1 MNVEFNAKKAFCV
14 MDVMPALRSRFEAV
28 ISAYAEHVLG
38 DVDDSRLAK
47 IIVTDNFIDDV
58 QAFQRE
64 HLGGRSQVTNNS
76 YGRAMGKSIL
86 SEKDD
91 HYYIFLDAEYGSFII
106 DDEIFSAIV
115 EKLDEETKT
124 QMLTQRAK
132 AINILAHELEHYKFD
147 VAYMLPETDSSL
159 EGQYKNLL
167 IRMYNEY
174 AACRNAMKISSV
186 AAIPYDEEYMQ
197 SIEGYIMDQR
207 SKYNHRQVSLSR
219 FCSLFHQY
227 TFQALMNISANMG
240 SKHGIGSDDVVFTN
254 CLCRD
259 VIEALENGLSETY
272 STAEI
277 NRAIQFPESLMDWI
291 SKYYAC
297 FRVYIE
303 DTADGIYYDIPA
315 FLDD

>member
-1 MNVEFNAKKAFCV
+1 
-14 MDVMPALRSRFEAV
+14 MDVIPALKSRFEAV

-58 QAFQRE
+58 QTFQRE

-106 DDEIFSAIV
+106 DDEIVGAIV
-115 EKLDEETKT
+115 GILDEETKT

-147 VAYMLPETDSSL
+147 VVYTIPKIDSSF
-159 EGQYKNLL
+159 EGQYNNLL
-167 IRMYNEY
+167 IRMYDEY
-174 AACRNAMKISSV
+174 AACRNAMKVSPV

-197 SIEGYIMDQR
+197 RIEDHIMEQR
-207 SKYNHRQVSLSR
+207 SKYNHRQVSLNR

-227 TFQALMNISANMG
+227 TFQALMNISAIIG
-240 SKHGIGSDDVVFTN
+240 SKHGIESDDVVFAN
-254 CLCRD
+254 CLCAD
-259 VIEALENGLSETY
+259 VIEALENGFSEAY
-272 STAEI
+272 STAAI
-277 NRAIQFPESLMDWI
+277 SRAIQFPESLTDWI

-303 DTADGIYYDIPA
+303 DTADGIYYDIPSC
-315 FLDD
+315 LDD